1 MMKKID
7 FQKYMHHQLTEEETR
22 QLYEWLCESKE
33 NQQAWFS
40 LKEAW
45 LHQEYE
51 KEKLE
56 ADTQNEWKKFAD
68 RPGISPQTT
77 RRRSIRTTWLY
88 AASILLCLVIGWQA
102 ERLFTPQTESY
113 PVIVET
119 ETGQQAKVKLP
130 DGSSVWLNAC
140 STLSYTT
147 GNWKKERNVTLHG
160 EAIFDVKSQN
170 GKPFYVHTAHYK
182 IKVLGTNFD
191 VSAYTN
197 EEQSRVTLLKGKV
210 EISPDFTSQKTIL
223 SPGESFLC
231 QPKDSTFQKIQIPV
245 GSVYA
250 WREKTVIFD
259 GHTLEDKRGELYRH
273 YGYQFLLSSSAKK
286 LKYKATLRDE
296 SLDEFLSTLKFLSPG
311 IRYRINHEQ
320 KKIWITDYKDE

>member
-68 RPGISPQTT
+68 RTGISPQTT

-170 GKPFYVHTAHYK
+170 GPFPTIEYTLSHT
-182 IKVLGTNFD
+182 F
-191 VSAYTN
+191 SAFW
-197 EEQSRVTLLKGKV
+197 QTLLIVSGCSNIQLFMV
-210 EISPDFTSQKTIL
+210 CFIL
-223 SPGESFLC
+223 CMPPNSCIFLY
-231 QPKDSTFQKIQIPV
+231 FIFLPV
-245 GSVYA
+245 CPA
-250 WREKTVIFD
+250 LRF
-259 GHTLEDKRGELYRH
+259 
-273 YGYQFLLSSSAKK
+273 FLKQ
-286 LKYKATLRDE
+286 
-296 SLDEFLSTLKFLSPG
+296 
-311 IRYRINHEQ
+311 N
-320 KKIWITDYKDE
+320 

>member
-68 RPGISPQTT
+68 RTGISPQTT

-170 GKPFYVHTAHYK
+170 VNADRS
-182 IKVLGTNFD
+182 VLE
-191 VSAYTN
+191 Y
-197 EEQSRVTLLKGKV
+197 
-210 EISPDFTSQKTIL
+210 
-223 SPGESFLC
+223 ES
-231 QPKDSTFQKIQIPV
+231 
-245 GSVYA
+245 
-250 WREKTVIFD
+250 
-259 GHTLEDKRGELYRH
+259 
-273 YGYQFLLSSSAKK
+273 
-286 LKYKATLRDE
+286 
-296 SLDEFLSTLKFLSPG
+296 
-311 IRYRINHEQ
+311 
-320 KKIWITDYKDE
+320 

>member
-7 FQKYMHHQLTEEETR
+7 FQKYMHHQTEEETR

-68 RPGISPQTT
+68 RTGISPQTT

-197 EEQSRVTLLKGKV
+197 EEQSRVTLLKGN
-210 EISPDFTSQKTIL
+210 FT
-223 SPGESFLC
+223 
-231 QPKDSTFQKIQIPV
+231 KD
-245 GSVYA
+245 
-250 WREKTVIFD
+250 
-259 GHTLEDKRGELYRH
+259 HTLSRRK
-273 YGYQFLLSSSAKK
+273 FFMSAQGQ
-286 LKYKATLRDE
+286 YF
-296 SLDEFLSTLKFLSPG
+296 S
-311 IRYRINHEQ
+311 
-320 KKIWITDYKDE
+320 KDTNSCRFRLCMARKNSYL

>member
-1 MMKKID
+1 M
-7 FQKYMHHQLTEEETR
+7 L
-22 QLYEWLCESKE
+22 
-33 NQQAWFS
+33 
-40 LKEAW
+40 
-45 LHQEYE
+45 
-51 KEKLE
+51 
-56 ADTQNEWKKFAD
+56 
-68 RPGISPQTT
+68 
-77 RRRSIRTTWLY
+77 
-88 AASILLCLVIGWQA
+88 AAPHI
-102 ERLFTPQTESY
+102 Y
-113 PVIVET
+113 
-119 ETGQQAKVKLP
+119 
-130 DGSSVWLNAC
+130 
-140 STLSYTT
+140 
-147 GNWKKERNVTLHG
+147 